1 MSQKKGIELI
11 KSQIELEVR
20 RLKQDLDMVN
30 TFLEKSPMSSMAE
43 TRLKIAEDIELDILK
58 LKRALEVL

>member
-30 TFLEKSPMSSMAE
+30 TFLEKGPMSSMTE
-43 TRLKIAEDIELDILK
+43 TRLRMAEDIELDIIK
-58 LKRALEVL
+58 LKKALEVL